1 MIYFSPPL
9 RINYPLPAQ
18 AVGRCPV
25 GGCPTGRCRQQRGS
39 TLLVALVMLV
49 LLTLIAVSSINS
61 TSSNIELVANAQFRE
76 EALAATQVAVENV
89 LSNNDFKTTQPGPQ
103 QIDINKD
110 GIVDY
115 SITFNPAPQCI
126 SRVAAVATDVGFPSQ
141 CAADAKIGSICYWT
155 VWDIRAV
162 VADVSTGASL
172 TLHQGVR
179 TLVGW
184 DTAVAACP

>member
-61 TSSNIELVANAQFRE
+61 TTSNIELVANAQFRE

-89 LSNNDFKTTQPGPQ
+89 LSNNDFKTTPPGPQ
-103 QIDINKD
+103 QIDI
-110 GIVDY
+110 GIVNY